1 MGLRYKITFLIGL
14 GILFSC
20 QSTSREEKSFEI
32 VEESNDEFFIVPGE
46 DELLD
51 SLKVKSGK
59 VLISYSDCFECHKL
73 DQDATGPSFS
83 DIARRYPSN
92 QTYIEF
98 LARKVI
104 NGGSGTWGTPVMR
117 AHPSLSQIDAEEM
130 VIYILSLDIK

>member
-1 MGLRYKITFLIGL
+1 MGLRYTITFLIGL

-20 QSTSREEKSFEI
+20 QSSKKEADGLEEVKASK
-32 VEESNDEFFIVPGE
+32 DEFFIVPGE

-51 SLKVKSGK
+51 SLRVKSGK

-92 QTYIEF
+92 QTYVEF

-104 NGGSGTWGTPVMR
+104 SGGSGTWGTPVMR
-117 AHPSLSQIDAEEM
+117 AHPSLSQNDAEKM
-130 VIYILSLDIK
+130 VTYILSLDF